1 MSPTVGFPKAALALL
16 VGSTCPVK
24 GAEVRALCQL
34 GVTVSVREVPGPFVS
49 GAGRWLEGVVM
60 DRTVNRPPSWKFYS
74 RPRRGPKMRPRGAG
88 GGLSGLFLAALFCLM
103 RPTYQLL

>member
-1 MSPTVGFPKAALALL
+1 MPT
-16 VGSTCPVK
+16 
-24 GAEVRALCQL
+24 L

-74 RPRRGPKMRPRGAG
+74 HPRRIPQDEAKGRRGGVKWPFLG
-88 GGLSGLFLAALFCLM
+88 GAVLSYETHLPIFVEGW
-103 RPTYQLL
+103 